1 MFNIDF
7 GVNNL
12 PAETGVIDERVSFRK
27 GCYLG
32 QEVVARMHSLGHPKQ
47 KLVSLRVEAPA
58 GPEAQPVTGAAVA
71 VAGDE
76 ERVPVGAVTSSTRSP
91 MLGDACIALAQVK
104 WDHTAPGTALMV
116 QTDAGWRGARVGAS
130 LRSWARA

>member
-1 MFNIDF
+1 
-7 GVNNL
+7 
-12 PAETGVIDERVSFRK
+12 
-27 GCYLG
+27 
-32 QEVVARMHSLGHPKQ
+32 
-47 KLVSLRVEAPA
+47 
-58 GPEAQPVTGAAVA
+58 GAAVA